1 MSSAVATFKPRR
13 SAPSLA
19 SAQTRDRWVQRRVG
33 TVWGLLILNCITF
46 TAGAPM
52 LVPIPHR
59 IGEVVSQ
66 GSLPLALLLVLTVN
80 RRLTIR
86 PNLFLCLETLLVL
99 EAFVTTFEQ
108 VHLGSL
114 YRIFRFAEFVATLWL
129 LTPWW
134 GRQDLLLLRYHV
146 RWLWVLLGSVTVG
159 LLLHPG
165 AAYSGGRLVDI
176 VWPVQAT
183 EVGHY
188 AAVAIG
194 LAVVMWLGGLQR
206 GRTTL
211 WVLGIA
217 GFLLLLSHTRTS
229 AIAMVAGILIAGVS
243 LFATRGRARKFF
255 AVSGAVMSIVIV
267 TAASVITTWLDRGQ
281 SGAQLTSLTGRTD
294 FWGMVLHFPRDRFQE
309 IFGFGLSNTS
319 VNGLPIDSNWLVAYM
334 QMGLFGAVICG
345 AVVLLLLI
353 IAFFQPPSPQ
363 RALAFFLIT
372 YCLVASFTQVGF
384 ADVTTYLLE
393 ITLAMSLLVPS
404 AESRQPA

>member
-1 MSSAVATFKPRR
+1 
-13 SAPSLA
+13 
-19 SAQTRDRWVQRRVG
+19 
-33 TVWGLLILNCITF
+33 
-46 TAGAPM
+46 
-52 LVPIPHR
+52 
-59 IGEVVSQ
+59 
-66 GSLPLALLLVLTVN
+66 
-80 RRLTIR
+80 
-86 PNLFLCLETLLVL
+86 
-99 EAFVTTFEQ
+99 
-108 VHLGSL
+108 
-114 YRIFRFAEFVATLWL
+114 
-129 LTPWW
+129 
-134 GRQDLLLLRYHV
+134 V

-165 AAYSGGRLVDI
+165 RAYSGGRLIDI

-211 WVLGIA
+211 CVLAIA
-217 GFLLLLSHTRTS
+217 GILLLLSHTRTS
-229 AIAMVAGILIAGVS
+229 AIAMAAGILIAGVS
-243 LFATRGRARKFF
+243 LFATRDRARKFF
-255 AVSGAVMSIVIV
+255 AVSGAVLSIVIV
-267 TAASVITTWLDRGQ
+267 TAASVVTTWLDRGQ
-281 SGAQLTSLTGRTD
+281 SGTQLTSLTGRTD
-294 FWGMVLHFPRDRFQE
+294 FWGMVVHFPRDRFQE

-334 QMGLFGAVICG
+334 QMGLFGAVIC
-345 AVVLLLLI
+345 AATVLLLLV

>member
-1 MSSAVATFKPRR
+1 
-13 SAPSLA
+13 
-19 SAQTRDRWVQRRVG
+19 
-33 TVWGLLILNCITF
+33 
-46 TAGAPM
+46 
-52 LVPIPHR
+52 
-59 IGEVVSQ
+59 
-66 GSLPLALLLVLTVN
+66 VN
-80 RRLTIR
+80 RKLVIR
-86 PNLFLCLETLLVL
+86 PNLFLCLETLLVI
-99 EAFVTTFEQ
+99 EALVTTFEQ
-108 VHLGSL
+108 VHLGSV
-114 YRIFRFAEFVATLWL
+114 YRIFRFAEFIAVLWL

-134 GRQDLLLLRYHV
+134 GRSDLLLLRAHV
-146 RWLWVLLGSVTVG
+146 RWLWVLLGSVTIG

-165 AAYSGGRLVDI
+165 KAYSGGRLIDI

-211 WVLGIA
+211 CVLAVA
-217 GFLLLLSHTRTS
+217 GVLLLLSHTRTS
-229 AIAMVAGILIAGVS
+229 AIAMLAGILIAGVS
-243 LFATRGRARKFF
+243 LFATRDRARKFF
-255 AVSGAVMSIVIV
+255 AVSGGVLSVVIV

-281 SGAQLTSLTGRTD
+281 SGTQLTSLTGRTD
-294 FWGMVLHFPRDRFQE
+294 FWGMVIHFPRDRFQE
-309 IFGFGLSNTS
+309 IFGFGLSNVS

-345 AVVLLLLI
+345 VVVLFLLVT
-353 IAFFQPPSPQ
+353 AFFQPPSPQ
-363 RALAFFLIT
+363 RALALFLIT